1 MKPGR
6 RQFQKHK
13 KLGNPCLNIQN
24 CRINT
29 CCRKVTSQRIMD
41 QLKRNAIECLR
52 SLHRDD
58 VLNQRDEHASSRG
71 NVITTKGSSPC
82 KTSSSSPAVLKK
94 SIMPM
99 KKRIFAEIDCDLP
112 STQKRMKNGH
122 DLTVI
127 SSCVGNKKNGI
138 PTTISSDSCST
149 RQEKQLYDAEKRSIM
164 SVKNQK
170 QTKQEN
176 NHSVPKKTLDTG
188 IERQDGKGIDEKNKR
203 EEVLEGSSPSPVVLQ
218 EYSYFKHG
226 RVNCN
231 KFPVKVSI
239 TSKLVLMEHT
249 TLLRFKSSRRMVTN
263 SLSLPCVFIV
273 DGYFRVWPS

>member
-1 MKPGR
+1 
-6 RQFQKHK
+6 
-13 KLGNPCLNIQN
+13 
-24 CRINT
+24 
-29 CCRKVTSQRIMD
+29 MD

-52 SLHRDD
+52 SLHRDG
-58 VLNQRDEHASSRG
+58 VLNQMDEHASSRG

-82 KTSSSSPAVLKK
+82 KTSSSSPAVLNK
-94 SIMPM
+94 SLMPM

-127 SSCVGNKKNGI
+127 SSYVGNKKNGI

-149 RQEKQLYDAEKRSIM
+149 HQEKPLYDAEKRSIM
-164 SVKNQK
+164 SVQNQK

-176 NHSVPKKTLDTG
+176 NHSVPEKALDTG
-188 IERQDGKGIDEKNKR
+188 IERKGTNEKNKR
-203 EEVLEGSSPSPVVLQ
+203 EEVLEGSSPLPVVLQ
-218 EYSYFKHG
+218 EYSYFKNG

-249 TLLRFKSSRRMVTN
+249 TLLRFK
-263 SLSLPCVFIV
+263 
-273 DGYFRVWPS
+273 